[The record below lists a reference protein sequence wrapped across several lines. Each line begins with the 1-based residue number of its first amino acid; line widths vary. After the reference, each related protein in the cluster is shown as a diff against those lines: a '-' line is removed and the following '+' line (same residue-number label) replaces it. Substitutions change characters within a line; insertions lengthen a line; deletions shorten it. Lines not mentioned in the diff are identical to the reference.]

1 MKNLL
6 LLSTAILT
14 NAILSLA
21 QNKPKSLNQANW
33 QQKVD
38 YTIEVSLD
46 TINQVLTGYETIT
59 YINNSPNSLPEIYMH
74 LWPNAY
80 KNRNTAYAKQDLE
93 NGNTAFYF
101 AEEADRGFI
110 DSIDFLV
117 NGQKVKWNFTEQ
129 IDIALIKL
137 NETILPGQ
145 SITIQTP
152 FKVKLPK
159 VFSRLGYEKGH
170 YCITQWYPKPAVYDV
185 NGWNQMPYLNQG
197 EFYSEFGS
205 FDVKITVPKNLVLA
219 ATGQLQD
226 PSEKQW
232 WRNLKSEKNYP
243 HPATGAT
250 KTLHFKQN
258 DVHDF
263 AWFANK
269 NYRVD
274 YDTVSLS
281 NGQKVETWLFATT
294 KNGAPKGIEHLNDGV
309 KYYSD
314 KVGNYPYEIAQV
326 VITPLEA
333 GGGMEYPTITNCASL
348 DRTTIIHE
356 VGHNWF
362 YGIIGS
368 NEREHPWMD
377 ESINTYYEERSQTDL
392 QSNATGGKISI
403 LGMTVNQLDLMVQL
417 TLRKN
422 LDQAGNLR
430 SEAYTD
436 GNYGAV
442 VYGKNPKSFAYLQH
456 YLGNELFDAMMHEY
470 YEKWKFKHPLPND
483 FRQHAETFT
492 QQNLSWFFDDIMGT
506 SQKMDYKMSGLKN
519 NQLTIKN
526 NGKIASPILLNK
538 LENDTIIASIWL
550 KGFNGHK
557 SFNLDSLGLTNTSP
571 ATFEIN
577 PFNKTLDLYPQNNY
591 LKSKG
596 LFKTCVPLSIKPFL
610 QLEKP
615 NKNQIFVSP
624 VYGYNLYNRNMF
636 GLSFYNSLL
645 PQKKTEFIITPLY
658 SFHTKDVN
666 GFFSLHRN
674 FYTQGKIRNLKIGL
688 NASRFGNNS
697 IGFRSEN
704 PETKN
709 ILQSAGS
716 FYGASTY
723 EKIAPYIKFNLKPH
737 NERSNIEQSV
747 TLRYVMIN
755 EQFNE
760 YSYFSNFANDHYGI
774 TQLKYT
780 YQREDALYPSK
791 LNLDYQ
797 VGLKNNGLNR
807 LAMDFT
813 QAFAYAKHNRKAS
826 IRLFAGL
833 FLTQENYA
841 PGIRSV
847 NQKVYE
853 NAMFTAGATS
863 GQNDYLFD
871 EIMVGRSDFSNGFWG
886 HQVLLRDAGFRNF
899 VNLGNTDKWMGAAN
913 ATIPFPLP
921 VPLGFYGDLSFA
933 KIADV
938 NTTSYV
944 GGIYLQVIKDILYIY
959 VPAVASKNVN
969 ESWDNNRVDNILK
982 RTSFTL
988 NLNKLNPIS
997 MIRDFKL

>member
-1 MKNLL
+1 MKNIL

-21 QNKPKSLNQANW
+21 QNKPNSLNQANW
-33 QQKVD
+33 QQKVN
-38 YTIEVSLD
+38 YTIEVGLD
-46 TINQVLTGYETIT
+46 TINQVLTGFETIT
-59 YINNSPNSLPEIYMH
+59 YQNNSPNSLPEIYMH

-80 KNRNTAYAKQDLE
+80 KNRNTAYAKQELE

-101 AEEADRGFI
+101 ASDADRGFI
-110 DSIDFLV
+110 DSIDFRV
-117 NGQKVKWNFTEQ
+117 NDKNVKWNFTQQ
-129 IDIALIKL
+129 IDIAIITL
-137 NETILPGQ
+137 NEPILPGQ

-159 VFSRLGYEKGH
+159 VFSRMGYENGH

-185 NGWNQMPYLNQG
+185 NGWNPMPYLNQG

-232 WRNLKSEKNYP
+232 WRMLKNEKNYP
-243 HPATGAT
+243 HPAEGPL
-250 KTLHFKQN
+250 KTLHFKQDN
-258 DVHDF
+258 VHDF

-269 NYRVD
+269 NYSVD
-274 YDTVSLS
+274 FDTVSLS
-281 NGQKVETWLFATT
+281 NGKKVETWLFAIS
-294 KNGAPKGIEHLNDGV
+294 KKGAPKGIEHLNDGV

-314 KVGNYPYEIAQV
+314 KVGNYPYDIAQV

-392 QSNATGGKISI
+392 NSNAKGGKISI
-403 LGMTVNQLDLMVQL
+403 FGMTVNQLDLMVQL

-442 VYGKNPKSFAYLQH
+442 VYGKNPKSFSYLQH

-483 FRQHAETFT
+483 FRQHAESYT
-492 QQNLSWFFDDIMGT
+492 QQNLSWFFDDLMGT
-506 SQKMDYKMSGLKN
+506 TQKMDYKMGGVKN
-519 NQLTIKN
+519 NQIKIKN
-526 NGKIASPILLNK
+526 NGGITGPILLSK
-538 LENDTIIASIWL
+538 IENNQEVKSVWL
-550 KGFNGHK
+550 KGFDGQK
-557 SFNLDSLGLTNTSP
+557 VFNLDSLGMSNSP
-571 ATFEIN
+571 TASFQIN
-577 PFNKTLDLYPQNNY
+577 PFEKTLDLYSQNNFA
-591 LKSKG
+591 KSKG
-596 LFKTCVPLSIKPFL
+596 IFKTCVPLSIKPFL

-624 VYGYNLYNRNMF
+624 VYGYNLYNKNMF

-645 PQKKTEFIITPLY
+645 PQKKTEFTFTPLY
-658 SFHTKDVN
+658 SFQTKDVN
-666 GFFSLHRN
+666 GFFSIHRN
-674 FYTQGKIRNLKIGL
+674 LYSQGKIRNLKIGL
-688 NASRFGNNS
+688 NVARFGNNA
-697 IGFRSEN
+697 IGFRSDN
-704 PETKN
+704 PDTKV
-709 ILQSAGS
+709 ILQNVGS

-723 EKIAPYIKFNLKPH
+723 EKFAPFMKFNLRPQ

-747 TLRYVMIN
+747 TLRYVMVN
-755 EQFNE
+755 EQFKE
-760 YSYFSNFANDHYGI
+760 YGYFSNFTNDHYGI
-774 TQLKYT
+774 TQLKYA

-791 LNLDYQ
+791 FNLDYQ
-797 VGLKNNGLNR
+797 LGIKNNGLNR

-813 QAFAYAKHNRKAS
+813 QSFTYHKHNRKAS
-826 IRLFAGL
+826 IRLFAGM
-833 FLTQENYA
+833 FLTQEKYS

-853 NAMFTAGATS
+853 NAMFTAGATT

-871 EIMVGRSDFSNGFWG
+871 EIMVGRSDISSGFWG

-899 VNLGNTDKWMGAAN
+899 VNLGNTDSWISAAN

-921 VPLGFYGDLSFA
+921 VPLGFYGDLSLA
-933 KIADV
+933 KINNV

-969 ESWDNNRVDNILK
+969 ESWDNNKVDNILK

-988 NLNKLNPIS
+988 NLNKLNPIN